1 MEKYIIALA
10 IGGTILFAGCG
21 GPSEDPDAL
30 GKGEPASTISDMS
43 DKDKK
48 ALEKMGIK
56 FDPNPD
62 ESK

>member
-1 MEKYIIALA
+1 MEKYIITLA

-30 GKGEPASTISDMS
+30 GKGEPATNLSDMS

-48 ALEKMGIK
+48 ALENMGIK
-56 FDPNPD
+56 LEPNPD